1 MPISKGNTTWNEHV
15 RNGEAFSAEDFII
28 GAVGLFPHLQL
39 FNPVG
44 SGIRVR
50 LRSVHE
56 TMTVAR
62 VVNVK
67 RYDPPGSILGPPA
80 GFVLEN
86 LLGGG
91 PAAIAEVRSNNGVA
105 SVGSPFWLVQSNAN
119 EPGIYPPRGQEWG
132 HDLLPGQGIVLV
144 SSTTNTTLIANW
156 QWVELPL

>member
-1 MPISKGNTTWNEHV
+1 MPLARGNTTWQSHV

-28 GAVGLFPHLQL
+28 GSGGLVPHLQL

-62 VVNVK
+62 SLNVR

-80 GFVLEN
+80 GFVIEN

-91 PAAIAEVRSNNGVA
+91 PAAVAEVRSNNGA
-105 SVGSPFWLVQSNAN
+105 IPVGSPFWLLQSNAN
-119 EPGIYPPRGQEWG
+119 EPAIYPAQGLEWG
-132 HDLLPGQGIVLV
+132 HDLLEGHGIVLV
-144 SSTTNTTLIANW
+144 GGAGQTLIAMW